1 MNEEVLRKLYNN
13 GSQYFSLPDFET
25 FKTDMQDENK
35 LTKFR
40 ESMSEYFSIPDIE
53 TFKSDIGFNP
63 GKQEGVQTVAA
74 TAAPVTPEEPQQP
87 TTFQQPS
94 PLLEQELPIGVAS
107 LGQIKSQEAPKEEV
121 KDQKV
126 DPIVKSYADKIKSIS
141 EAGLTQEQL
150 NEIERQIEEPKLTSK
165 LVKSFGD
172 FKTVTEEKYAYED
185 YLDEAKK
192 LYADQED
199 VNISAVTDDQAIPV
213 AKDLLRSE
221 LKNQI
226 TNEQRKQVLDD
237 FEDEYSEGFVD
248 NLKKTGFGIA
258 RLTNFGLM
266 ATAGEIG
273 LKKVIESDVLPEGIS
288 EEYVTP
294 VKDFFASVN
303 EALTSKEDLEYE
315 QGRKELKELIA
326 QASEDKKTL
335 AENKRKDIDVD
346 VLAFDDN
353 VEKAEE
359 LKKQI
364 NVIDNKF
371 KLGEKLSEEEINAY
385 NSTVQEFNGL
395 AKDINY
401 LGNKINKQAEELND
415 INVSSSDLEKAVEQA
430 GKSYNALDV
439 TVSRVVGSGLQL
451 TSGVVNLFDDF
462 LSITPTGVMI
472 NAISDELD
480 LPSITSSVL
489 NDTEKTS
496 LIESFADK
504 LKEIDKEEFTG
515 KVRETQDYRTA
526 FKSGD
531 NFLDFALDVVS
542 GQSINTAITA
552 ATGGV
557 GLAILGG
564 AAYGNKVDELEDR
577 IQGKGDYA
585 LKGPEDIPLW
595 KYYTTGLIVG
605 GAEAG
610 SEYVGLRQVRALNK
624 SIGIVAKASP
634 GNRAW
639 YDLST
644 KKWSRKFAE
653 NVVQNAWQ
661 PIEEGGSEAIAQIAQ
676 NAADVYILGDDKN
689 ILEGVDEAFITGAT
703 FSGLAM
709 SAPKTFVDA
718 SVAFRSS
725 DVDIQINKRTKK
737 LGELALRKQE
747 INNKENKTQE
757 DLDLLKEITAE
768 QEILIQE
775 NYNEVKNVVTLL
787 DELNFG
793 QKQALIKNETKRA
806 SLIRKAK
813 DISESK
819 DLTKDQKE
827 SQIKELETQFKDL
840 KNKRDLMLS
849 RYNFDRQSQISHLYN
864 TVRANETGKEIKIID
879 AENIEDAEVQFNSAL
894 DQAFIDDIITQEQ
907 YYKSKKEF
915 AELKKE
921 LKKGNVSVSGQA
933 INADNNFP
941 FVLTL
946 RNEAVD
952 PNNGDSFVHG
962 HEFLHASFF
971 NKIRALG
978 GDVVKIS
985 DLLYNHYKN
994 NYITDKKQLR
1004 QFENDYKKLKRKG
1017 TKESESLWHEER
1029 IIAITKMIALAER
1042 SGKLDK
1048 SFLAKIK
1055 SAYNGL
1061 FTNPVEK
1068 TEAGKLKS
1076 GEDVFNM
1083 FLTYGTRFMSGDVK
1097 ELVKLEKGLDIDASL
1112 TGEKIEV
1119 GSRFSRKEL
1128 GDSIKALVPEGT
1140 TKAEYDSEVIGTV
1153 YLDLILGNKLH
1164 PLINKNL
1171 ARFGVPKE
1179 QVTDEFY
1186 EDVKSQLFE
1195 RSLQRFNPEKNDDLG
1210 GFVIDELQRFAIPDI
1225 VNQYK
1230 SQGRFQTTE
1239 QVEAVPTEGRVRPMQ
1254 IAEETTTEDVVE
1266 RAEEQ
1271 EFKVQDKT
1279 FREKLGIEKGSDL
1292 YNSVIDSVRRTF
1304 GTKLPPVTNKKFR
1317 RTLIDRFRRELM
1329 KPVKDFIG
1337 KGEKYKD
1344 FVFNNSEL
1352 ILQKIPTR
1360 ELVRL
1365 ERREENKIFAEIVS
1379 ENSSPKQVDDAVSKG
1394 LYLLPGASRDSSPT
1408 IYRKI
1413 ETTPEQLWNFL
1424 TGNSNDI
1431 NSARKTA
1438 LSERLAQELA
1448 LDATMMV
1455 LKDPEFNLIAKV
1467 EEVSVMM
1474 GEPFPKNYDAELGAT
1489 IERDPSDTR
1498 FSKRDKSWEDSAKSS
1513 LPNSG
1518 IKDVDAFINKI
1529 KRGKWGM
1536 LTGENPDSIQATNEE
1551 NISYNKKAVDWFN
1564 EKNEQRAKYK
1574 LPEYKLIPIFGK
1586 YGSPENSF
1594 FVEGLERDDAA
1605 EFARDLKQESVATN
1619 EGLVYKDGTINLIKK
1634 GLEKFNTKADDYY
1647 SVINI
1652 DGSNLE
1658 FQIEYDLDNL
1668 SLSLP
1673 TDVQNKLI
1681 DDGDGN
1687 YEFYHYSFERRDVLK
1702 PSSGDMARSLTSRE
1716 EANALSSVGGAV
1728 MFYTDRDTKEP
1739 GVGDELHV
1747 VKIKKEKVYH
1757 FQSDVAGFYE
1767 KAKKLF
1773 NEKRPGQA
1781 FSPNYQAAWISK
1793 VMKDAG
1799 YEMLVTNWNRG
1810 RLRAQTNIEV
1820 TPESG
1825 VTRFSKKEKVDSKS
1839 KESIKKLINK
1849 VSRLTDNDKAREIV
1863 AKELRQLLKDSELS
1877 LFSKRTINKV
1887 ITSLKNTNVS
1897 NMQKMLDK
1905 VDDAISN
1912 DEGRVERIKRYKDR
1926 SRAIKRIAKIGQL
1939 KELQESFVRVMGID
1953 PKYLSKKTQKE
1964 YDSILSDI
1972 LNINKKYD
1980 KTSRDAFKAKIDL
1993 VLDSYELDSLR
2004 AKEIADRI
2012 NELIDPTK
2020 TLNTNLAKLEKDKK
2034 ITKEEREL
2042 ITRFKSLLDESSVED
2057 PMDGYTKEDTKL
2069 VSKVMRD
2076 NKKRE
2081 GIEQDFI
2088 AILNQIQSAFY
2099 SNYDDGAFKLSE
2111 LERRYVREASSI
2123 TLEDIQG
2130 LSLRDAESIVRALEA
2145 MKAGFLTPELFQGII
2160 KVRGVRGNMSIP
2172 LTEIKQTGVVD
2183 KAISKAAAGIINLL
2197 NSSSRKAKKTGI
2209 GDRLR
2214 SAPTKNYDQI
2224 LKAEKELFSD
2234 GSKRFKATNIYK
2246 SLFRP
2251 TSMAFSASEQ
2261 TLKRIEDKLKNA
2273 TALLSRNQ
2281 NKRFIQKAK
2290 IMVFQIQREYDSN
2303 LGNKEV
2309 NQAKDWINATIKDK
2323 DTEYNEYEIKE
2334 LEKIRDGYLTEGQVD
2349 AKKLYDSLTAN
2360 EKKHLQMIDEVYE
2373 QLTSMARMDAAVQ
2386 GMPFI
2391 HRENYIHLPKSGTA
2405 TTEIS
2410 NDFEGIFDSF
2420 MNASVKNKAAI
2431 QRTGKTHS
2439 ISFDPVS
2446 NAYAAARKISVGY
2459 HMYPVIKSTRV
2470 AFSGLKSRAET
2481 NFQKDLV
2488 NELESIYDT
2497 IINSQYKIVTKKKG
2511 FGDNVVNYLTRAGY
2525 YSQLSGLV
2533 KAASELGTNTIH
2545 AVMNHAGS
2553 LVDGYGILVGVDA
2566 KTIEKAIENTNT
2578 TQTDRLTK
2586 TAKFDN
2592 KDMEGKLLSKAKLFN
2607 PEQMT
2612 EELAASAKTVGKV
2625 IAMPFRAV
2633 FKLNESLITKPDEM
2647 VIRPLFVGEFQN
2659 RFKQL
2664 TGQKLNWEKLAND
2677 ESYRDRFQEAINQA
2691 SEQADAAI
2699 IDTSASTNPFDTI
2712 PSNISDPDVSAIIR
2726 AGQVVN
2732 RYMTNFRVFE
2742 YYSAVKGVQNLLG
2755 KGEISR
2761 GAGAMLLAS
2770 TIMRMSIYRLG
2781 IDYAFGLIFSA
2792 LGMGEDEDEIKK
2804 EDLTRSVLS
2813 GIVTLA
2819 FGRNLGNISQTVV
2832 NLGIEY
2838 ANMEFGE
2845 GITWD
2850 SVTKDGEKTEY
2861 DPYKD
2866 SMVFSKI
2873 PVKRSPGR
2881 DLFTDFLISSAGPL
2895 TPTIKSVRRAI
2906 TLTDRSINN
2915 SRKESRDK
2923 NKNELFFKTPF
2934 DIAGSIGLIP
2944 NYKDLKKLNDRYWF
2958 GDSSKKSKNKS
2969 YVPFEEQDVFE
2980 PPLFEPPLAE

>member
-1 MNEEVLRKLYNN
+1 MNYLEFSKKIKEKYP
-13 GSQYFSLPDFET
+13 QYSDVDDRELAEKIIEKYPEYSDIT
-25 FKTDMQDENK
+25 F
-35 LTKFR
+35 
-40 ESMSEYFSIPDIE
+40 DIE
-53 TFKSDIGFNP
+53 P

-94 PLLEQELPIGVAS
+94 PLLEQELPVGVAS
-107 LGQIKSQEAPKEEV
+107 LDQIESQEAPKKEV

-141 EAGLTQEQL
+141 EFGITQEQSD
-150 NEIERQIEEPKLTSK
+150 EIERKIEEPTLTGK
-165 LVKSFGD
+165 LVKSYGD

-192 LYADQED
+192 LYADQEN
-199 VNISAVTDDQAIPV
+199 VNVSAVTDDQATPV

-273 LKKVIESDVLPEGIS
+273 LGKIIESDVLPEGVS
-288 EEYVTP
+288 EEYIAP

-303 EALTSKEDLEYE
+303 ETLTSKEDLEYE
-315 QGRKELKELIA
+315 QGRKELKELIS
-326 QASEDKKTL
+326 QASEDKKML
-335 AENKRKDIDVD
+335 SENKRKDIDIN

-353 VEKAEE
+353 VEKAKE

-364 NVIDNKF
+364 NALDNKF
-371 KLGEKLSEEEINAY
+371 KLGEELSEEEINAY
-385 NSTVQEFNGL
+385 KSTFQEFNGL
-395 AKDINY
+395 VKNINY

-451 TSGVVNLFDDF
+451 TSGAVNLYDDF

-542 GQSINTAITA
+542 GQSINTAVTA

-564 AAYGNKVDELEDR
+564 SAYGNKVDELEDR

-610 SEYVGLRQVRALNK
+610 SEYVGLRQVRALSK
-624 SIGIVAKASP
+624 SIGRVAKSTSS
-634 GNRAW
+634 NKKW
-639 YDLST
+639 FDLEI
-644 KKWSRKFAE
+644 KKWSRRFAE

-676 NAADVYILGDDKN
+676 NAADIYILGDDKN

-718 SVAFRSS
+718 AVAFRSS
-725 DVDIQINKRTKK
+725 DTDARIFKRTKK
-737 LGELALRKQE
+737 IDELALRKQE
-747 INNKENKTQE
+747 IKDKENKTQE

-768 QEILIQE
+768 QEALIQG
-775 NYNEVKNVVTLL
+775 NFNEVRNVVTLL

-849 RYNFDRQSQISHLYN
+849 RYNFDRQSQISHVYN

-915 AELKKE
+915 ADLKKE

-933 INADNNFP
+933 INADNDFP

-946 RNEAVD
+946 KNEAVD

-962 HEFLHASFF
+962 HELLHSTFF

-978 GDVVKIS
+978 GDVVKIG

-1004 QFENDYKKLKRKG
+1004 QFENDYEKLKQKG

-1068 TEAGKLKS
+1068 TEASKLKS

-1083 FLTYGTRFMSGDVK
+1083 FLTYGTRFMSGDIK

-1112 TGEKIEV
+1112 TGEKIKIE
-1119 GSRFSRKEL
+1119 SRFSRKEL
-1128 GDSIKALVPEGT
+1128 GDSIKALIPEGT
-1140 TKAEYDSEVIGTV
+1140 SKTEYDRKVIGKV
-1153 YLDLILGNKLH
+1153 YTDLVAGNKLH
-1164 PLINKNL
+1164 PLINNNL

-1195 RSLQRFNPEKNDDLG
+1195 RSLQRFNPEVNDDLG
-1210 GFVIDELQRFAIPDI
+1210 GFVVNELQSFAIPDI

-1230 SQGRFQTTE
+1230 DQGRFKTTE
-1239 QVEAVPTEGRVRPMQ
+1239 QIEEAPSEGRVRPMQ
-1254 IAEETTTEDVVE
+1254 IAEETTTEDVIE

-1271 EFKVQDKT
+1271 ELKVQEKT
-1279 FREKLGIEKGSDL
+1279 FREKIGIEKGSDI
-1292 YNSVIDSVRRTF
+1292 YNSVINSVRKTF
-1304 GTKLPPVTNKKFR
+1304 GTKLPPVTDKKFR
-1317 RTLIDRFRRELM
+1317 RALIDGFKRDLM
-1329 KPVKDFIG
+1329 KPMKDFIG
-1337 KGEKYKD
+1337 KKEVYRD
-1344 FVFNNSEL
+1344 FIFKNFEF
-1352 ILQKIPTR
+1352 IIQKIPTR

-1365 ERREENKIFAEIVS
+1365 EQQESNKIFAELVTK
-1379 ENSSPKQVDDAVSKG
+1379 NASPTQVDNAVSKG
-1394 LYLLPGASRDSSPT
+1394 LYLLPGASRVAGPS
-1408 IYRKI
+1408 IYRKLD
-1413 ETTPEQLWNFL
+1413 TTPEQLWNFL
-1424 TGNSNDI
+1424 TGNSVNI
-1431 NSARKTA
+1431 NGARKTA
-1438 LSERLAQELA
+1438 LTERLVQELA
-1448 LDATMMV
+1448 FDATMMV
-1455 LKDPEFNLIAKV
+1455 LKDPEYNVIARV
-1467 EEVSVMM
+1467 EEISLLV
-1474 GEPFPKNYDAELGAT
+1474 GEPLPENYDAELGAI
-1489 IERDPSDTR
+1489 IERDPSMTR

-1619 EGLVYKDGTINLIKK
+1619 EGLVYKDGTINPIKK

-1652 DGSNLE
+1652 DESNLE

-1673 TDVQNKLI
+1673 ADVQNKLV

-1702 PSSGDMARSLTSRE
+1702 PSSGDRARNFTSRE
-1716 EANALSSVGGAV
+1716 ESNALSSVGGAV
-1728 MFYTDRDTKEP
+1728 MFYTDKNTKES

-1773 NEKRPGQA
+1773 NERRPGQA

-1793 VMKDAG
+1793 VMQEAG
-1799 YEMLVTNWNRG
+1799 YEMLVTNWNQG
-1810 RLRAQTNIEV
+1810 KLRAQTNIEV
-1820 TPESG
+1820 TPEPDI
-1825 VTRFSKKEKVDSKS
+1825 TKFSKKEKEKVDSKS

-1912 DEGRVERIKRYKDR
+1912 DEGRVERIKRYKNR
-1926 SRAIKRIAKIGQL
+1926 SMAIKRIAKIGQL
-1939 KELQESFVRVMGID
+1939 KELQESFVRIMGID

-1980 KTSRDAFKAKIDL
+1980 KTSRDTFKTKIDL

-2057 PMDGYTKEDTKL
+2057 PMDGYTNEDTKL

-2111 LERRYVREASSI
+2111 LERRYVQEASSI

-2183 KAISKAAAGIINLL
+2183 KAISKATAGIINLIS
-2197 NSSSRKAKKTGI
+2197 SSSRKARKTGV

-2323 DTEYNEYEIKE
+2323 DTEYKENEIKE
-2334 LEKIRDGYLTEGQVD
+2334 LEKIRDEYLTEGQVD
-2349 AKKLYDSLTAN
+2349 AKKLYDSLTTN

-2391 HRENYIHLPKSGTA
+2391 HRENYIHLPKSGTK

-2410 NDFEGIFDSF
+2410 NDFEGLFDSF

-2497 IINSQYKIVTKKKG
+2497 IINSQYKIVTKKKSL
-2511 FGDNVVNYLTRAGY
+2511 FDNAVDYLTRAGY

-2533 KAASELGTNTIH
+2533 KAASELGSNTIH

-2553 LVDGYGILVGVDA
+2553 LVDGYAILVGVDA
-2566 KTIEKAIENTNT
+2566 KTIERAIENTNT

-2625 IAMPFRAV
+2625 IAMPFQAV

-2677 ESYRDRFQEAINQA
+2677 GSYRDRFQEAINQA

-2712 PSNISDPDVSAIIR
+2712 PSNISDPDASNIKKAV
-2726 AGQVVN
+2726 QVIN

-2761 GAGAMLLAS
+2761 GSGAMLLAS
-2770 TIMRMSIYRLG
+2770 TIIRMSIYRLG

-2819 FGRNLGNISQTVV
+2819 FGRNLGNLSQTVI
-2832 NLGIEY
+2832 NFGIEY
-2838 ANMEFGE
+2838 ANKEFGE

-2861 DPYKD
+2861 NPYKD

-2873 PVKRSPGR
+2873 SVNPTPGQ
-2881 DLFTDFLISSAGPL
+2881 DVFTNLMIDFTGPL
-2895 TPTIKSVRRAI
+2895 SPTIKSVRRAT
-2906 TLTDRSINN
+2906 TLTRRSINN
-2915 SRKESRDK
+2915 KTKKSRDK
-2923 NKNELFFKTPF
+2923 NKDELFFKSSF

-2969 YVPFEEQDVFE
+2969 SVPFEEQGVFE

>member
-1 MNEEVLRKLYNN
+1 
-13 GSQYFSLPDFET
+13 
-25 FKTDMQDENK
+25 
-35 LTKFR
+35 
-40 ESMSEYFSIPDIE
+40 
-53 TFKSDIGFNP
+53 
-63 GKQEGVQTVAA
+63 
-74 TAAPVTPEEPQQP
+74 
-87 TTFQQPS
+87 
-94 PLLEQELPIGVAS
+94 
-107 LGQIKSQEAPKEEV
+107 
-121 KDQKV
+121 
-126 DPIVKSYADKIKSIS
+126 
-141 EAGLTQEQL
+141 
-150 NEIERQIEEPKLTSK
+150 
-165 LVKSFGD
+165 
-172 FKTVTEEKYAYED
+172 
-185 YLDEAKK
+185 
-192 LYADQED
+192 
-199 VNISAVTDDQAIPV
+199 
-213 AKDLLRSE
+213 
-221 LKNQI
+221 
-226 TNEQRKQVLDD
+226 
-237 FEDEYSEGFVD
+237 
-248 NLKKTGFGIA
+248 
-258 RLTNFGLM
+258 
-266 ATAGEIG
+266 
-273 LKKVIESDVLPEGIS
+273 
-288 EEYVTP
+288 
-294 VKDFFASVN
+294 
-303 EALTSKEDLEYE
+303 
-315 QGRKELKELIA
+315 
-326 QASEDKKTL
+326 
-335 AENKRKDIDVD
+335 
-346 VLAFDDN
+346 
-353 VEKAEE
+353 
-359 LKKQI
+359 
-364 NVIDNKF
+364 
-371 KLGEKLSEEEINAY
+371 
-385 NSTVQEFNGL
+385 
-395 AKDINY
+395 
-401 LGNKINKQAEELND
+401 
-415 INVSSSDLEKAVEQA
+415 
-430 GKSYNALDV
+430 
-439 TVSRVVGSGLQL
+439 
-451 TSGVVNLFDDF
+451 
-462 LSITPTGVMI
+462 
-472 NAISDELD
+472 
-480 LPSITSSVL
+480 
-489 NDTEKTS
+489 
-496 LIESFADK
+496 
-504 LKEIDKEEFTG
+504 
-515 KVRETQDYRTA
+515 
-526 FKSGD
+526 
-531 NFLDFALDVVS
+531 
-542 GQSINTAITA
+542 
-552 ATGGV
+552 
-557 GLAILGG
+557 
-564 AAYGNKVDELEDR
+564 
-577 IQGKGDYA
+577 
-585 LKGPEDIPLW
+585 
-595 KYYTTGLIVG
+595 
-605 GAEAG
+605 
-610 SEYVGLRQVRALNK
+610 
-624 SIGIVAKASP
+624 
-634 GNRAW
+634 
-639 YDLST
+639 
-644 KKWSRKFAE
+644 AE

-813 DISESK
+813 DISESQ

-946 RNEAVD
+946 KNEAVD

-1119 GSRFSRKEL
+1119 GSRFSRKDEEEIASLTDAEKVEAAYVEFGKSDEL
-1128 GDSIKALVPEGT
+1128 NARVIDLYQGQITNIIKRYRNKNIPGFNR
-1140 TKAEYDSEVIGTV
+1140 EVEE
-1153 YLDLILGNKLH
+1153 DLRQELNIDVLNLIKSYKETGEMQIAAW
-1164 PLINKNL
+1164 INKFLGRGSGQALSRVLPEEFMTSTDANL
-1171 ARFGVPKE
+1171 
-1179 QVTDEFY
+1179 
-1186 EDVKSQLFE
+1186 
-1195 RSLQRFNPEKNDDLG
+1195 
-1210 GFVIDELQRFAIPDI
+1210 
-1225 VNQYK
+1225 
-1230 SQGRFQTTE
+1230 
-1239 QVEAVPTEGRVRPMQ
+1239 EGLRPMQ
-1254 IAEETTTEDVVE
+1254 VPEETTTEEVVE
-1266 RAEEQ
+1266 RVEDQ
-1271 EFKVQDKT
+1271 ELKVQDKT

-1344 FVFNNSEL
+1344 FIFNNSEL

-1365 ERREENKIFAEIVS
+1365 ERREETKIFAEIVS

-1424 TGNSNDI
+1424 TGSSNDI

-1474 GEPFPKNYDAELGAT
+1474 GEPFPANYDAELGAI
-1489 IERDPSDTR
+1489 IERDPSMAR

-1619 EGLVYKDGTINLIKK
+1619 EGLVYKDGTINPIKK

-1939 KELQESFVRVMGID
+1939 KELQESFVRLMGID
-1953 PKYLSKKTQKE
+1953 PKYLSKKTQNE

-2042 ITRFKSLLDESSVED
+2042 ITRFKSLLD
-2057 PMDGYTKEDTKL
+2057 
-2069 VSKVMRD
+2069 
-2076 NKKRE
+2076 
-2081 GIEQDFI
+2081 
-2088 AILNQIQSAFY
+2088 
-2099 SNYDDGAFKLSE
+2099 
-2111 LERRYVREASSI
+2111 
-2123 TLEDIQG
+2123 
-2130 LSLRDAESIVRALEA
+2130 
-2145 MKAGFLTPELFQGII
+2145 
-2160 KVRGVRGNMSIP
+2160 
-2172 LTEIKQTGVVD
+2172 
-2183 KAISKAAAGIINLL
+2183 
-2197 NSSSRKAKKTGI
+2197 
-2209 GDRLR
+2209 
-2214 SAPTKNYDQI
+2214 
-2224 LKAEKELFSD
+2224 
-2234 GSKRFKATNIYK
+2234 
-2246 SLFRP
+2246 
-2251 TSMAFSASEQ
+2251 
-2261 TLKRIEDKLKNA
+2261 
-2273 TALLSRNQ
+2273 
-2281 NKRFIQKAK
+2281 
-2290 IMVFQIQREYDSN
+2290 
-2303 LGNKEV
+2303 
-2309 NQAKDWINATIKDK
+2309 
-2323 DTEYNEYEIKE
+2323 
-2334 LEKIRDGYLTEGQVD
+2334 
-2349 AKKLYDSLTAN
+2349 
-2360 EKKHLQMIDEVYE
+2360 
-2373 QLTSMARMDAAVQ
+2373 
-2386 GMPFI
+2386 
-2391 HRENYIHLPKSGTA
+2391 
-2405 TTEIS
+2405 
-2410 NDFEGIFDSF
+2410 
-2420 MNASVKNKAAI
+2420 
-2431 QRTGKTHS
+2431 
-2439 ISFDPVS
+2439 
-2446 NAYAAARKISVGY
+2446 
-2459 HMYPVIKSTRV
+2459 
-2470 AFSGLKSRAET
+2470 
-2481 NFQKDLV
+2481 
-2488 NELESIYDT
+2488 
-2497 IINSQYKIVTKKKG
+2497 
-2511 FGDNVVNYLTRAGY
+2511 
-2525 YSQLSGLV
+2525 
-2533 KAASELGTNTIH
+2533 
-2545 AVMNHAGS
+2545 
-2553 LVDGYGILVGVDA
+2553 
-2566 KTIEKAIENTNT
+2566 
-2578 TQTDRLTK
+2578 
-2586 TAKFDN
+2586 
-2592 KDMEGKLLSKAKLFN
+2592 
-2607 PEQMT
+2607 
-2612 EELAASAKTVGKV
+2612 
-2625 IAMPFRAV
+2625 
-2633 FKLNESLITKPDEM
+2633 
-2647 VIRPLFVGEFQN
+2647 
-2659 RFKQL
+2659 
-2664 TGQKLNWEKLAND
+2664 
-2677 ESYRDRFQEAINQA
+2677 
-2691 SEQADAAI
+2691 
-2699 IDTSASTNPFDTI
+2699 
-2712 PSNISDPDVSAIIR
+2712 
-2726 AGQVVN
+2726 
-2732 RYMTNFRVFE
+2732 
-2742 YYSAVKGVQNLLG
+2742 
-2755 KGEISR
+2755 
-2761 GAGAMLLAS
+2761 
-2770 TIMRMSIYRLG
+2770 
-2781 IDYAFGLIFSA
+2781 
-2792 LGMGEDEDEIKK
+2792 
-2804 EDLTRSVLS
+2804 
-2813 GIVTLA
+2813 
-2819 FGRNLGNISQTVV
+2819 
-2832 NLGIEY
+2832 
-2838 ANMEFGE
+2838 
-2845 GITWD
+2845 
-2850 SVTKDGEKTEY
+2850 
-2861 DPYKD
+2861 
-2866 SMVFSKI
+2866 
-2873 PVKRSPGR
+2873 
-2881 DLFTDFLISSAGPL
+2881 
-2895 TPTIKSVRRAI
+2895 
-2906 TLTDRSINN
+2906 
-2915 SRKESRDK
+2915 
-2923 NKNELFFKTPF
+2923 
-2934 DIAGSIGLIP
+2934 
-2944 NYKDLKKLNDRYWF
+2944 
-2958 GDSSKKSKNKS
+2958 
-2969 YVPFEEQDVFE
+2969 
-2980 PPLFEPPLAE
+2980 